1 MQSVDMGGH
10 AIAFTINAM
19 VRYQQAAGETA
30 FDALRAMDG
39 GDFDPI
45 RLRRLVWAALVD
57 RSSDEDQ
64 AGEIIDRVGL
74 KTASDALGRAVKA
87 AFPDGDD
94 AEKK

>member
-1 MQSVDMGGH
+1 MRSVDMGGH

-19 VRYQQAAGETA
+19 VRYQQASGETA
-30 FDALRAMDG
+30 FEALRAMDG

-45 RLRRLVWAALVD
+45 RLRRLVWAVLVD
-57 RSSDEDQ
+57 RSADEDR
-64 AGEIIDRVGL
+64 AGEIIDAVGL
-74 KTASDALGRAVKA
+74 KVASEALGEAVKA